1 MSDAFWAGLFFLVTM
16 IVKDWLDQ
24 RRADRAEA
32 TRKAMAQQAA
42 DEAKEVKATLVE
54 TTKAASAQMNAVV
67 DKVDAVSERVEQVH
81 KATNGLTTALGDAR
95 MAQGTAE
102 GMIAGIKE
110 AQARADERANNKP

>member
-42 DEAKEVKATLVE
+42 DEAKEVKEDLVE
-54 TTKAASAQMNAVV
+54 TTKVANA
-67 DKVDAVSERVEQVH
+67 KLDAVAERVEQVH

-110 AQARADERANNKP
+110 AQARADERANNKPGGA